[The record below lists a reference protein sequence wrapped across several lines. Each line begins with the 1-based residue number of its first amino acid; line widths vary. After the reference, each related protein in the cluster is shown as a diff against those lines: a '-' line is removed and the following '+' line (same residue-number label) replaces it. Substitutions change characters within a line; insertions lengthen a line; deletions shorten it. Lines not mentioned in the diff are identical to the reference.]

1 MAPGHEDEWL
11 HLSGEEMAELR
22 QRNAESEVNELELK
36 ARLKGD
42 GRPGLNPT
50 LGAEPAIACARLEEV
65 SNWLKRLGPPLT

>member
-1 MAPGHEDEWL
+1 M

-22 QRNAESEVNELELK
+22 HRNAESEVNELELK
-36 ARLKGD
+36 ARLIGD

-50 LGAEPAIACARLEEV
+50 LGAEPAIACARLEAV